1 MQNLHFLVQTKNYLW
16 YILKSN
22 FYLYSLSKSKF
33 IIYFTFIFLI
43 STKNAPK
50 LFGQDC
56 EEMFPPSYISVVPI
70 NCEGSIE
77 ICLNFQLP
85 ASFYTILKFKNS
97 DFIFTQSDYF
107 EFLDNS
113 AGITKYSSIS
123 NLMGY
128 YDITTTYCL
137 SGVNL
142 LTGSKDITLIFEF
155 YNNINELCYTTE
167 VVLKKQIVLSGDL
180 NLTNL
185 LGSDLLSQVDAP
197 NYSQNIYIDG
207 TLTIDDDYVFGKDAN
222 GSPSNILMADNAKII
237 VANGKELT
245 FNGTVVKDCGVQWD
259 KIELNEN
266 SKFNSIGRGTHIEG
280 GKYGLYMH
288 GNSTASINFTDF
300 LSNEWGLYA
309 PSETPYSVSINC
321 FGARFDGGIY
331 ESTAIGMEL
340 YDLPTTVI
348 NNISTFFGPQ
358 AGQFKNLKYGIKSF
372 NSALTLLSPT
382 MNDISNTGVLM
393 GANNGIS
400 SNSIL
405 IIDAHLGFIDNFT
418 DLNTAI
424 NVYNTDLFVNA
435 VKTSNIIN
443 GIMINSEK
451 GYTTDILNSTI
462 NVNSRGISIYGRNGA
477 YGNIVNNDIL
487 VYNEHDD
494 FSGFGISGV
503 SPIMVKTNEWNIND
517 NLEIV
522 NAEKGPAIRGIGFS
536 NMTVNKN
543 EEISTFDNSS
553 AIIFQGGES
562 NKISCNSLIS
572 ADGSEKFGIDLRSSP
587 FAIISSNA
595 DVNGDGGILING
607 TCEQSNIKT
616 NTINSQVYDIQ
627 YGINS
632 NSYSLTGVQ
641 RCKGNC
647 FNSPNDYQARHY
659 SSDASLVAK
668 SKYYVRNVITCL
680 NPTVSP
686 NNWFDPNCSTDE
698 TIPSPCIPGVISPDT
713 SLYSSIK
720 NGSIGSHE
728 YEDNILYTLRSRMYR
743 YFIEEDTIPNGYATF
758 VSGLESGNIG
768 AFHVVR
774 TQLGYGLNFTD
785 EELAGIDTLNT
796 QIRDLVDT
804 LAMVYRLDS
813 HELEFTGPQLELI
826 DSFKNELIVRQRLL
840 DTLRM
845 SRDARLDTILPA
857 CLEMLDEITPTN
869 IIEENQ
875 KAMFQ
880 IVLPYL
886 IDHIDTISSEDLDAI
901 DTIATQCDLSGGE
914 AVFQARAIIFYY
926 RDTIYDDEILCEVA
940 EPLVLGTDQNSNQD
954 MSVIPNP
961 SDNNIKI
968 TLNHG
973 KFVKELTVFDVSG
986 KEIDHILTKKES
998 TIEYSTKQL
1007 KDGLYLLRIEDETG
1021 QRFTKMHLVQ
1031 H

>member
-1 MQNLHFLVQTKNYLW
+1 M
-16 YILKSN
+16 
-22 FYLYSLSKSKF
+22 
-33 IIYFTFIFLI
+33 
-43 STKNAPK
+43 
-50 LFGQDC
+50 
-56 EEMFPPSYISVVPI
+56 
-70 NCEGSIE
+70 
-77 ICLNFQLP
+77 
-85 ASFYTILKFKNS
+85 
-97 DFIFTQSDYF
+97 
-107 EFLDNS
+107 
-113 AGITKYSSIS
+113 
-123 NLMGY
+123 
-128 YDITTTYCL
+128 
-137 SGVNL
+137 
-142 LTGSKDITLIFEF
+142 
-155 YNNINELCYTTE
+155 
-167 VVLKKQIVLSGDL
+167 
-180 NLTNL
+180 
-185 LGSDLLSQVDAP
+185 
-197 NYSQNIYIDG
+197 
-207 TLTIDDDYVFGKDAN
+207 
-222 GSPSNILMADNAKII
+222 
-237 VANGKELT
+237 
-245 FNGTVVKDCGVQWD
+245 
-259 KIELNEN
+259 
-266 SKFNSIGRGTHIEG
+266 
-280 GKYGLYMH
+280 
-288 GNSTASINFTDF
+288 
-300 LSNEWGLYA
+300 
-309 PSETPYSVSINC
+309 
-321 FGARFDGGIY
+321 
-331 ESTAIGMEL
+331 
-340 YDLPTTVI
+340 
-348 NNISTFFGPQ
+348 NNISS
-358 AGQFKNLKYGIKSF
+358 I
-372 NSALTLLSPT
+372 
-382 MNDISNTGVLM
+382 GVLT

-400 SNSIL
+400 ENSIL
-405 IIDAHLGFIDNFT
+405 NIDAHLGNDDNFT
-418 DLNTAI
+418 ELNTA
-424 NVYNTDLFVNA
+424 VSVFNTDLFVNA
-435 VKTSNIIN
+435 VKTSNITN

-462 NVNSRGISIYGRNGA
+462 YVNSRGISIYGRNGA
-477 YGNIVNNDIL
+477 YGNIVNNDII
-487 VYNEHDD
+487 VYNENED
-494 FSGFGISGV
+494 FTGFGISGV
-503 SPIMVKTNEWNIND
+503 SPIMVKTNEWNVND
-517 NLEIV
+517 NLEII
-522 NAEKGPAIRGIGFS
+522 NAETGPAIRGIGFS
-536 NMTVNKN
+536 NMTVNNN
-543 EEISTFDNSS
+543 EQISAFDNSS
-553 AIIFQGGES
+553 GIIFQGGES

-572 ADGSEKFGIDLRSSP
+572 ADGSSKFGIDLRSSP

-616 NTINSQVYDIQ
+616 NTINSQIYDIQ

-632 NSYSLTGVQ
+632 NSYALTGVQ

-743 YFIEEDTIPNGYATF
+743 YFIEEDTIPNGYETF

-768 AFHVVR
+768 GFHVVR

-785 EELAGIDTLNT
+785 EELAAIDTLNT

-813 HELEFTGPQLELI
+813 HELEFTEPQLELI

-880 IVLPYL
+880 IILPYL
-886 IDHIDTISSEDLDAI
+886 IYHIDTISSEDLDAI

-940 EPLVLGTDQNSNQD
+940 EPLVLGTDQKSNQD

-961 SDNNIKI
+961 SDNHIKI

-973 KFVKELTVFDVSG
+973 KFVKKLTVFDVSG

-998 TIEYSTKQL
+998 TVEYSTKLL